1 MTSKFNIFSKL
12 LRRKKDLM
20 ICIFLTLAFQLVIT
34 TITIKLNKDKQ
45 LLGQATIINRILQ
58 LIFLIF
64 IIFLI
69 LKTNLPFFIKQLLF
83 IIFSIFLGLLL
94 SQSLHSLDPT
104 IIETAAISTLVNF
117 IIMFIL
123 GLIIVYMGYD
133 IGWMGVY
140 LLIILLII
148 ITINIIRIFSPAST
162 MISKS
167 IAVATIILF
176 SLFIIYDT
184 NNILLKYKG
193 KGDCIKGA
201 LDYYLDIINLFISFL
216 NMNN

>member
-20 ICIFLTLAFQLVIT
+20 ICIFVTIFNSYYIT
-34 TITIKLNKDKQ
+34 IVTIKLNKDKQ

-94 SQSLHSLDPT
+94 SQSLHSIDPT

-167 IAVATIILF
+167 IAVATIISF

-201 LDYYLDIINLFISFL
+201 LDYYLDIINLFMSFL